1 MMRGGLAVAA
11 ATLVGGAALIAG
23 CSTAAPAPPA
33 PKHRALIES
42 QVRAFTD
49 RVFADYRNSSDLGM
63 RAAAASP
70 DRVLF
75 SGAKSYRSAVEAD
88 GRAVCSHIIAGVPVD
103 QAFQAAYPQSPVTEA
118 GLRTT
123 RIAADTLC
131 PEQ

>member
-1 MMRGGLAVAA
+1 MRGGLALAA
-11 ATLVGGAALIAG
+11 ATLVGSAALIAG

-49 RVFADYRNSSDLGM
+49 RALAVMRTSPDLGV
-63 RAAAASP
+63 RAMGESP
-70 DRVLF
+70 DRVI
-75 SGAKSYRSAVEAD
+75 GAIKPPRSAVEAD

-103 QAFQAAYPQSPVTEA
+103 QAFQAAWPQARASETDIQIS
-118 GLRTT
+118 

-131 PEQ
+131 PEG